1 MEVEQASSSG
11 AGALGELKI
20 KGQAEF
26 ERRKSKWEVDGD
38 DDEVNKKD
46 LEKRENELKEKALR
60 NKVMRSRKMS
70 R

>member
-1 MEVEQASSSG
+1 MDVDKASPSG
-11 AGALGELKI
+11 ADAPGELKI

-26 ERRKSKWEVDGD
+26 ERRKSKWETEGD
-38 DDEVNKKD
+38 DDHMNKKE

-60 NKVMRSRKMS
+60 NKVMRSRKRS